1 MRFFAVSLVWLF
13 LLFWK
18 SYIKEIDQGSY
29 GFTRSKFISKH
40 FYKKNITKDNS
51 SRDHLKIL
59 FDDLINIATT
69 LSYLDTKIT
78 DLLINVFFLKIWILV
93 KWYVYLLTIY
103 FLDLLY
109 FIFCY
114 KCWIVGDNEISSK
127 NYSFRIYNCKFCV
140 YYLKER
146 QYLQIKLLDCKNYGF
161 FDEPICKKISS
172 REHLQ
177 DRIQVKI
184 CY

>member
-78 DLLINVFFLKIWILV
+78 DLLINVFFFFEDMNVGKMVCLFADNILSRLALF
-93 KWYVYLLTIY
+93 YILL
-103 FLDLLY
+103 
-109 FIFCY
+109 
-114 KCWIVGDNEISSK
+114 
-127 NYSFRIYNCKFCV
+127 
-140 YYLKER
+140 
-146 QYLQIKLLDCKNYGF
+146 
-161 FDEPICKKISS
+161 
-172 REHLQ
+172 
-177 DRIQVKI
+177 
-184 CY
+184 

>member
-29 GFTRSKFISKH
+29 GFTRSKFIWKH

-69 LSYLDTKIT
+69 LVYLDTKIT
-78 DLLINVFFLKIWILV
+78 DFFFEDMNVGKMVCLFADNILSR
-93 KWYVYLLTIY
+93 LA
-103 FLDLLY
+103 LLY
-109 FIFCY
+109 I
-114 KCWIVGDNEISSK
+114 
-127 NYSFRIYNCKFCV
+127 
-140 YYLKER
+140 
-146 QYLQIKLLDCKNYGF
+146 LL
-161 FDEPICKKISS
+161 
-172 REHLQ
+172 
-177 DRIQVKI
+177 
-184 CY
+184 